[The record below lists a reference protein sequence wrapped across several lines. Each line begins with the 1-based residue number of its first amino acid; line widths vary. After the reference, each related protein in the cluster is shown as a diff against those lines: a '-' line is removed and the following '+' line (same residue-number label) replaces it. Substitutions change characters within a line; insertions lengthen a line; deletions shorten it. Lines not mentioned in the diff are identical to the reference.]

1 MDQNLEI
8 KNIPSGYNLCFNEA
22 CKLRDNC
29 MHYQAYLRKP
39 ETVLAGPAIYPDA
52 WKNGQCEHFNEV
64 KIVTKA
70 WGFTRIYNN
79 VPQYLVATAR
89 RKVSNYFSRGCGPY
103 YRYHHGEN
111 KLTPHQQQDILNIL
125 AQYGPTEGL
134 AFDHY
139 ETDWDFNG

>member
-1 MDQNLEI
+1 MEKELEI
-8 KNIPSGYNLCFNEA
+8 KDIPSKYKLCFNEA
-22 CKLRDNC
+22 CQLRDNC

-89 RKVSNYFSRGCGPY
+89 RKVCNYFSRGCGPY

-125 AQYGPTEGL
+125 AQYGPTDGL
-134 AFDHY
+134 TFDHY
-139 ETDWDFNG
+139 KKDWDFE

>member
-1 MDQNLEI
+1 MEKELEI
-8 KNIPSGYNLCFNEA
+8 KDIPSKYKLCFNEA
-22 CKLRDNC
+22 CQLRDNC

-89 RKVSNYFSRGCGPY
+89 RKVCNYFSRGCGPY
-103 YRYHHGEN
+103 YRYHSGEN
-111 KLTPHQQQDILNIL
+111 KLTPHQQQEILNIL
-125 AQYGPTEGL
+125 AQYGPTDGL
-134 AFDHY
+134 TFDHY
-139 ETDWDFNG
+139 EKGWDFE

>member
-1 MDQNLEI
+1 MEKELEI
-8 KNIPSGYNLCFNEA
+8 KDIPSKYKLCFNEA
-22 CKLRDNC
+22 CQLRDNY

-125 AQYGPTEGL
+125 AQYGPTDGL
-134 AFDHY
+134 TFDHY
-139 ETDWDFNG
+139 EKGWDFE

>member
-1 MDQNLEI
+1 MEKELEI
-8 KNIPSGYNLCFNEA
+8 KDIPSKYKLCFNEA
-22 CKLRDNC
+22 CQLRDNC
-29 MHYQAYLRKP
+29 MHYQAYLRKS

-125 AQYGPTEGL
+125 AQYGPTDGL
-134 AFDHY
+134 TFDHY
-139 ETDWDFNG
+139 EKGWDFE

>member
-1 MDQNLEI
+1 MEKELEI
-8 KNIPSGYNLCFNEA
+8 KDIPSKYKLCFNEA
-22 CKLRDNC
+22 CQLRDNC

-89 RKVSNYFSRGCGPY
+89 RKVSHYFSKGCGPY

-111 KLTPHQQQDILNIL
+111 KLTPQQQQEILNIL
-125 AQYGPTEGL
+125 AQYGPTDGL

-139 ETDWDFNG
+139 EKGWDFE